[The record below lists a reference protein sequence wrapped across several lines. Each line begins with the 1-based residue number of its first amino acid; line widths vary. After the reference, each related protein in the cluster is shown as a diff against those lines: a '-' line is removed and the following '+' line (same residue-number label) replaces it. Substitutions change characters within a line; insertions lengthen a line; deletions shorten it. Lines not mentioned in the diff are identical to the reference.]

1 MSGSDGRYAVMPR
14 GSLVHESDTSVEA
27 FQSHIMGQNSRKG
40 KLESTQWVF
49 FLNQNHIHQ
58 MHHKQY

>member
-1 MSGSDGRYAVMPR
+1 MMPR
-14 GSLVHESDTSVEA
+14 GSLVHESDTFVEA
-27 FQSHIMGQNSRKG
+27 FQNHIMGQNSRKG